1 MMAAY
6 KLAADKPVPHRQVL
20 VRVLVEVPA
29 QVRVL
34 AVALV
39 PVLRLQALPLFPL
52 LPFSLILLLSPPL
65 FQFLTLADC

>member
-29 QVRVL
+29 QVLVL
-34 AVALV
+34 AVAQV
-39 PVLRLQALPLFPL
+39 PVLRIQALPLFPI
-52 LPFSLILLLSPPL
+52 LPYSLLLCSL
-65 FQFLTLADC
+65 SVFQFLTLADC